1 MKQRNQVHNPM
12 KKTKTT
18 DSLGNDRRRLWIKK
32 SDCTML
38 FCKGITKNAAESLE
52 VIIDNYLKRLNLKK
66 EITFI
71 TTK

>member
-1 MKQRNQVHNPM
+1 
-12 KKTKTT
+12 
-18 DSLGNDRRRLWIKK
+18 
-32 SDCTML
+32 ML

-71 TTK
+71 ITK